1 MRAKKLKG
9 VAFILC
15 FIFSFGAFFAP
26 RANALEDSDDTVPA
40 VSENIEIS
48 SRFFE
53 LFKEREQEGK
63 TLAVGGTV
71 FGLRIKEDGI
81 SVVDTKEN
89 SAFKAGDRI
98 IKINGKA
105 AESAAEVEE
114 AVKASKGV
122 PLEIEVIRSG
132 ERIKMNVTPVLRDGE
147 YKLGV
152 SLRSS
157 ASGIGTVSF
166 YDPET
171 GIFAG
176 LGHGVCDSLGN
187 LIPIDS
193 GVTTKVILGGV
204 KRGESGKPGELSGAL
219 GKIDTGTILSNT
231 ECGIFGK
238 LNSYDLENAELYK
251 TAKKEEITL
260 GKAEIIST
268 VKNGNPAR
276 YEIEI
281 KEIKLDEDGSKC
293 FKIKVTDDTLIAL
306 TGGIVRGMSG
316 SPIIQNGKLVG
327 AVTHVLVAN
336 PTEGYGIFIENMLNA
351 VQSQATPKA
360 A

>member
-1 MRAKKLKG
+1 MRAKKIKG

-15 FIFSFGAFFAP
+15 FICGFGTFFAP
-26 RANALEDSDDTVPA
+26 RANAFENNSDTAPA
-40 VSENIEIS
+40 ISENIEIS

-53 LFKEREQEGK
+53 LFKENAEESK
-63 TLAVGGTV
+63 SLAVGGTV
-71 FGLRIKEDGI
+71 FGLKIKEDGVSI
-81 SVVDTKEN
+81 VDAKEN
-89 SAFKAGDRI
+89 SVFKSGDRI
-98 IKINGKA
+98 IKINGKT

-114 AVKASKGV
+114 AVKSSKGV
-122 PLEIEVIRSG
+122 PLEIEIIRSG
-132 ERIKMNVTPVLRDGE
+132 ERIKINVTPILRDGE

-171 GIFAG
+171 GIFGG

-193 GVTTKVILGGV
+193 GVTTKVILGGI

-219 GKIDTGTILSNT
+219 GKINTGTILSNT
-231 ECGIFGK
+231 ECGIFGT
-238 LNSYDLENAELYK
+238 LDSFDLENAELYK
-251 TAKKEEITL
+251 IAKKEDISL

-268 VKNGNPAR
+268 VKNGKCDR

-281 KEIKLDEDGSKC
+281 KEIKLDESGSKC
-293 FKIKVTDDTLIAL
+293 FRIRVTDEALIAL

-327 AVTHVLVAN
+327 AVTHVMVAN
-336 PTEGYGIFIENMLNA
+336 PTEGYGIFIENMLSA
-351 VQSQATPKA
+351 ASECALPKA